1 MADATQ
7 KQPSFNKRVFTA
19 GVVGGVAG
27 AIEICCT
34 YPTEFVKTQLQ
45 LDSNPKKGQLPKF
58 NGSLDCIKK
67 TVFVEGKKPNPL
79 NLYKGLSP
87 LLFFSVPKA
96 TVRFAGFEI
105 GKQFVAPGKTQL
117 TTAESLQAGLLA
129 GALEATFVVC
139 PQETIKVK
147 FVHDT
152 NRAVPKYKGLVHGC
166 TSIYKELGMR
176 GLYAGY
182 TTTLMKQS
190 TNQAIRFGVM
200 ISLKNW
206 YRGDDPNREIPLYLS
221 GIFGGIAGAA
231 SVFGNTPI
239 DVIKT
244 RMQGLD
250 AHLYKNSW
258 DCTVKLYQSDGL
270 KGFYKGTVPRM
281 GRVVLDVAIV
291 FTLFDYLKPKMTVMT
306 DKIWTKAGWD

>member
-1 MADATQ
+1 MTS
-7 KQPSFNKRVFTA
+7 KKEPSFNKRVFTA

-45 LDSNPKKGQLPKF
+45 LDDKPKPGQAKKF

-67 TVFVEGKKPNPL
+67 TVFVEGKAPNPL
-79 NLYKGLSP
+79 RLYKGLSP

-96 TVRFAGFEI
+96 SVRFAGFEM
-105 GKQFVAPGKTQL
+105 GKQIVAPGKTKL
-117 TTAESLQAGLLA
+117 TTTDSLLA
-129 GALEATFVVC
+129 GLIAGSMEATFVVC

-152 NRAVPKYKGLVHGC
+152 NRAVPKYRGLFHGC
-166 TSIYKELGMR
+166 LSIYKELGFR

-206 YRGDDPNREIPLYLS
+206 YKDGDENKEIPLYLS
-221 GIFGGIAGAA
+221 ALFGAIAGAA

-258 DCTVKLYQSDGL
+258 DCTKQLYQTDGL
-270 KGFYKGTVPRM
+270 KGFYKGTIPRM

-291 FTLFDYLKPKMTVMT
+291 FTLFDWLKPKMTKVT
-306 DKIWTKAGWD
+306 DQIWTKAGWD

>member
-1 MADATQ
+1 
-7 KQPSFNKRVFTA
+7 
-19 GVVGGVAG
+19 
-27 AIEICCT
+27 
-34 YPTEFVKTQLQ
+34 
-45 LDSNPKKGQLPKF
+45 
-58 NGSLDCIKK
+58 
-67 TVFVEGKKPNPL
+67 
-79 NLYKGLSP
+79 
-87 LLFFSVPKA
+87 
-96 TVRFAGFEI
+96 
-105 GKQFVAPGKTQL
+105 
-117 TTAESLQAGLLA
+117 
-129 GALEATFVVC
+129 
-139 PQETIKVK
+139 
-147 FVHDT
+147 
-152 NRAVPKYKGLVHGC
+152 
-166 TSIYKELGMR
+166 
-176 GLYAGY
+176 
-182 TTTLMKQS
+182 MKQS

-270 KGFYKGTVPRM
+270 KGFYKGTIPRM

>member
-1 MADATQ
+1 VHFKKVHSFPKQVHSIHNISEIELEIPIMADATQ

-182 TTTLMKQS
+182 TTTVDEVIFEAKY
-190 TNQAIRFGVM
+190 RF
-200 ISLKNW
+200 
-206 YRGDDPNREIPLYLS
+206 
-221 GIFGGIAGAA
+221 
-231 SVFGNTPI
+231 VFYFTFFLN
-239 DVIKT
+239 
-244 RMQGLD
+244 L
-250 AHLYKNSW
+250 N
-258 DCTVKLYQSDGL
+258 
-270 KGFYKGTVPRM
+270 
-281 GRVVLDVAIV
+281 V
-291 FTLFDYLKPKMTVMT
+291 F
-306 DKIWTKAGWD
+306 